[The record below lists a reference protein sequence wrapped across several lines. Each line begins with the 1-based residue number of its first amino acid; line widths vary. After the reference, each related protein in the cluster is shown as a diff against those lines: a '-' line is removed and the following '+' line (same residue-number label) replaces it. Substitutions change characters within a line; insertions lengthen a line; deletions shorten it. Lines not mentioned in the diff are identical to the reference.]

1 MVRNAPILRRVIVAG
16 VTLVGMIS
24 TARIAQA
31 ETLGQALV
39 RLYNSSPDLMAARYV
54 AENTNEIFNQVA
66 ANALPQVTSTWQGS
80 YDRAYTELL
89 SNELVP
95 SSAARPNPSGG
106 LSAGISVTQTIS
118 PVVSGGVVQTRKSIE
133 GGWVGYDQSEQQIIL
148 NGILTYLGVIRARQ
162 SISLQAGNIT
172 LLENQLDAA
181 QSRYDAGSG
190 TRTDIAQVASSLADA
205 RAGVQQADGDFAI
218 SRATYRQV
226 FGIEPNGLI
235 FPGLPTNMPNSLNA
249 ARAAAMKNNPSIRSA
264 MVALEEAE
272 AKKAVTEAEL
282 KPSYQVGMSAQRNQD
297 ILNGG
302 GTTNLSTSFGVSIPI
317 YGNRQISKS
326 KIRQDEIAIKRLRE
340 QLSSAQAAVEQQVV
354 QAWNQYV
361 TAQAVGG
368 ARASQITAAELS
380 LRGAEAEL
388 DAGTKTGTDVISA
401 QQSLT
406 QAQVSAA
413 NARVDVLQGAYN
425 LVAAMGMLSARDLG
439 LPVRYYE
446 PEREFENRKIQNLAT
461 LLYDR

>member
-80 YDRAYTELL
+80 YARTYTEIL
-89 SNELVP
+89 
-95 SSAARPNPSGG
+95 RDQGDFNPSGSLG
-106 LSAGISVTQTIS
+106 AGISVNQTIS

>member
-80 YDRAYTELL
+80 YARTYTEIL
-89 SNELVP
+89 
-95 SSAARPNPSGG
+95 RDQGDFNPSGSLG
-106 LSAGISVTQTIS
+106 AGISVNQTIS

-133 GGWVGYDQSEQQIIL
+133 GGWAGYDQSEQQIIL

>member
-16 VTLVGMIS
+16 VTLFGMIS

-80 YDRAYTELL
+80 YARTYTEIL
-89 SNELVP
+89 
-95 SSAARPNPSGG
+95 RDQGDFNPSGSLG
-106 LSAGISVTQTIS
+106 AGIAVNQTIS

>member
-16 VTLVGMIS
+16 VTLFGMIS

-80 YDRAYTELL
+80 YARTYTEIL
-89 SNELVP
+89 
-95 SSAARPNPSGG
+95 RDQGDFNPSGSLG
-106 LSAGISVTQTIS
+106 AGISVSQTIS

-133 GGWVGYDQSEQQIIL
+133 GGWAGYDQSEQQIIL